1 MNTPPIKKLGKYLH
15 ISDLGNLIIK
25 SPDKLPKIGSAVV
38 TEKMVHIGVV
48 NDIFGPVRSPYVSV
62 KLKEGAQEYLSSETI
77 LYSLQPK
84 KRRKQKKKRF

>member
-62 KLKEGAQEYLSSETI
+62 K
-77 LYSLQPK
+77 YSLQPK